1 MFKKLRNRFLLM
13 HMGIVS
19 LLVVLFFGSYL
30 FLTYTSME
38 NRSDSRMDAFMRMN
52 GNAAPENFASVTINE
67 MPPLPQQGPERQ
79 PGNEPPLDIQFRMT
93 PGFFVSL
100 DTDRKVLSVEDR
112 FFDLGDEY
120 YTHVTDDALAQI
132 KTNPQNGRV
141 RYENMEMKFRY
152 IGDKIAFI
160 DVTQESALFY
170 SMFRQFLLIALPL
183 LLIIFLISVFFANAS
198 IKPIETSYNRQK
210 EFIADASHEL
220 KTPLATIGA
229 NLDVLT
235 GTSTPEQNQWLGYI
249 RSEVARM
256 SSLTGSLLYLAKM
269 DTVEQKAEGGAFN
282 FSRLVED
289 HLLPFEAALFE
300 KGITLDV
307 QAEPDITVNGD
318 EEQIKRLVG
327 ILADNAF
334 RYADK
339 TVSVKL
345 CAVQNQATLS
355 FSNDGPGIAPEEIGN
370 IWERFYRSDKSRLY
384 DGGYG
389 LGLPMAKAIV
399 ERHKG
404 KISCESE
411 PGIRTEFIV
420 KLPL

>member
-1 MFKKLRNRFLLM
+1 
-13 HMGIVS
+13 
-19 LLVVLFFGSYL
+19 
-30 FLTYTSME
+30 
-38 NRSDSRMDAFMRMN
+38 MDAFIRMN
-52 GNAAPENFASVTINE
+52 GNNAPENFV
-67 MPPLPQQGPERQ
+67 PPLPPQGQDGQ
-79 PGNEPPLDIQFRMT
+79 PGNEPLGDEPPFEIQFRMT

-100 DTDRKVLSVEDR
+100 DANRSVASVEDR
-112 FFDLGDEY
+112 FFDMGDGFY
-120 YTHVTDDALAQI
+120 SQVTGDALEKI
-132 KTNPQNGRV
+132 KTNPQSGRV
-141 RYENMEMKFRY
+141 RYQDMELKFRY
-152 IGDKIAFI
+152 TGCRIAFI

-183 LLIIFLISVFFANAS
+183 LLIIFLISVYFAQAS

-235 GTSTPEQNQWLGYI
+235 GTATPEQNRWLGYI
-249 RSEVARM
+249 RSEVTRM

-269 DTVEQKAEGGAFN
+269 DTVKQKAEGGAFN
-282 FSRLVED
+282 LSRLVED
-289 HLLPFEAALFE
+289 QLLPFEAALFE
-300 KGITLDV
+300 KGITLNV
-307 QAEPDITVNGD
+307 EAEPDITINGD
-318 EEQIKRLVG
+318 EEQIKRLAG

-334 RYADK
+334 RYALK
-339 TVSVKL
+339 TVSVTL
-345 CAVQNQATLS
+345 RVIQNQAVLS
-355 FSNDGPGIAPEEIGN
+355 YANDGPGIAPEEIAN

-404 KISCESE
+404 KIYCESE
-411 PGIRTEFIV
+411 PGVRTEFII
-420 KLPL
+420 KLPV